1 MVSEN
6 QTDQISIGRD
16 DSPEFQSEIANLTNP
31 VYSLDGEELNEL
43 FQINPMDGT
52 ISTRRALDRE
62 NEMSFT
68 GINLDFSTSGRCIL
82 VVVIVNDA
90 IRSLVNIKV
99 SDVNDNRPVFTMP
112 EYTIEVFETTSTV
125 PILECR
131 GVNELTAVDK
141 DEGINAMIRYSVEQE
156 NDTFEIM
163 DPAIPCVQNKPGV
176 ILDRDVPPTMYS
188 FTLVATDINKPIFRS
203 EARVTYL
210 IQDLND
216 NAPVFTREAY
226 TFEINET
233 LQPGEAISP
242 VRAQD
247 IDFGMN
253 GNAGLRYRVSGSDLF
268 EINETEGVLML
279 AGEVDAEFEDTYTLT
294 VSVTDMGMGGTVQT
308 ASVPVIVNILDVN
321 ENVSVIRSRF
331 VTQLAE
337 NELVRGVGL
346 IEIRDTDKTDFNKN
360 NSIRVAVGADKFNIV
375 PFTLNMLTNTYRLE
389 QIEGVDYEQNT
400 TVLIKLEITAGGQP
414 EFPIFELI
422 ELNVTDVNDNPPN
435 LGETD
440 IRFTEEVSGNQL
452 IVDLSEH
459 VFDRDSGANGIVGHY
474 QLISV
479 MNSTLNLTPKF
490 DQALN
495 ATSGRLSTGNVRI
508 DREEIGN
515 SLSFV
520 VNLTDMGVP
529 PLSQLVN
536 FTVTILDTNDNA
548 PVFEMARYI
557 FQLDENEPPQSPVGT
572 VRAMDPDYA
581 ENGIVIYSIIS
592 PSPSLFSINERTG
605 EITSTVG
612 FDREVRN
619 KFVIYIQ
626 ARDAASVPRRSAIN
640 ASVTVMIGDRNDEK
654 PMFVDCRNAS
664 IETSLKPGG
673 EVITVMATDEDSDS
687 SNKIIAYTL
696 QSNTS
701 LFSIKNI
708 SLGTI
713 TLDQPLNDDGVYEFN
728 VSAFNPGIEELKSIC
743 AITVTVTK
751 APFDVRLIAGILGGA
766 SFVVILIIVVAMILI
781 CTCYKNMK
789 YRRQYSMKDTDISLN
804 NQNSILKIPAT
815 NGQQGRSRVT
825 FKERVEETHYVQQ
838 SVVNDT
844 DNTIRKESI
853 TKFDN
858 SPRLDHGYNISS
870 DEDASLDPS
879 QPESLTVVELE
890 MSPGRVMNGDI
901 PVHHGYN
908 MRPHSPIVHVVG
920 RGREEVDYNSQGTSS
935 DGHTYM
941 DDEESMFSD
950 DASIIN
956 TALPRY
962 ASERHSLDIQYETPS
977 THSHLELHRH
987 LPPMSHG
994 QPTNSSLAQLH
1005 AYNQAQ
1011 LAEANRM
1018 QHYGSMHNTSDDHS
1032 LTLTPHGHIQHASI
1046 STQSS
1051 THSPPSPQ
1059 HPQHPQHPHPP
1070 HLGASSGSKHLH
1082 SGGRN
1087 YPHPLVMPDAFPRD
1101 TTDIHRFPIGSYVD
1115 YGEASTYASTELDEA
1130 LGFNLDAEPGIIS
1143 LTATTDYEDTE
1154 L

>member
-6 QTDQISIGRD
+6 QTDHIFIGRD
-16 DSPEFQSEIANLTNP
+16 DSLEFQREIANLTNP
-31 VYSLDGEELNEL
+31 EYSLDGEELNEL
-43 FQINPMDGT
+43 FEINPLDGT

-62 NEMSFT
+62 NEMSFSGT
-68 GINLDFSTSGRCIL
+68 NLDFSASGHCIL
-82 VVVIVNDA
+82 VVVIVDA
-90 IRSLVNIKV
+90 TIRSLVNIKV

-188 FTLVATDINKPIFRS
+188 FTLVATDINEPTFRS

-216 NAPVFTREAY
+216 NAPVFTNETY
-226 TFEINET
+226 TFEICET
-233 LQPGEAISP
+233 LQPGQEISP

-279 AGEVDAEFEDTYTLT
+279 AGEVDAEVKDTYALI

-321 ENVSVIRSRF
+321 EDVSAIRSRF
-331 VTQLAE
+331 VTQLVE
-337 NELVRGVGL
+337 NELVGRVGL
-346 IEIRDTDKTDFNKN
+346 IEIRDTDKTDFNRN

-375 PFTLNMLTNTYRLE
+375 PFPLSIYTYRLE
-389 QIEGVDYEQNT
+389 QIEGVDYEQNR

-414 EFPIFELI
+414 EFLRFELI

-435 LGETD
+435 LNETD
-440 IRFTEEVSGNQL
+440 IRFTEEVSGNRL
-452 IVDLSEH
+452 IVNLKDH
-459 VFDRDSGANGIVGHY
+459 VLDRDSGENGAVGHY

-479 MNSTLNLTPKF
+479 TNSTSNLTPKF
-490 DQALN
+490 DQALD
-495 ATSGRLSTGNVRI
+495 ATSGRLSTGNMRI

-529 PLSQLVN
+529 PLSQPVN
-536 FTVTILDTNDNA
+536 FTVTILDINDNA
-548 PVFEMARYI
+548 PVFEMAGYT

-572 VRAMDPDYA
+572 VRAMDPDYE

-612 FDREVRN
+612 FDREFRN

-664 IETSLKPGG
+664 IETSLKPGS
-673 EVITVMATDEDSDS
+673 EVITVMATDEDSDP

-701 LFSIKNI
+701 LFSIKNM

-751 APFDVRLIAGILGGA
+751 APFDVGLIGGILGGA

-781 CTCYKNMK
+781 CTCCK
-789 YRRQYSMKDTDISLN
+789 T
-804 NQNSILKIPAT
+804 
-815 NGQQGRSRVT
+815 
-825 FKERVEETHYVQQ
+825 
-838 SVVNDT
+838 
-844 DNTIRKESI
+844 
-853 TKFDN
+853 
-858 SPRLDHGYNISS
+858 
-870 DEDASLDPS
+870 
-879 QPESLTVVELE
+879 
-890 MSPGRVMNGDI
+890 
-901 PVHHGYN
+901 
-908 MRPHSPIVHVVG
+908 
-920 RGREEVDYNSQGTSS
+920 
-935 DGHTYM
+935 
-941 DDEESMFSD
+941 
-950 DASIIN
+950 
-956 TALPRY
+956 
-962 ASERHSLDIQYETPS
+962 
-977 THSHLELHRH
+977 
-987 LPPMSHG
+987 
-994 QPTNSSLAQLH
+994 
-1005 AYNQAQ
+1005 
-1011 LAEANRM
+1011 
-1018 QHYGSMHNTSDDHS
+1018 
-1032 LTLTPHGHIQHASI
+1032 
-1046 STQSS
+1046 
-1051 THSPPSPQ
+1051 
-1059 HPQHPQHPHPP
+1059 
-1070 HLGASSGSKHLH
+1070 
-1082 SGGRN
+1082 
-1087 YPHPLVMPDAFPRD
+1087 
-1101 TTDIHRFPIGSYVD
+1101 
-1115 YGEASTYASTELDEA
+1115 
-1130 LGFNLDAEPGIIS
+1130 
-1143 LTATTDYEDTE
+1143 
-1154 L
+1154 